1 MRTTIKDIA
10 NKTNLSITTVSL
22 VLNNKGSKISE
33 KTKQMVLDAAEEL
46 RYRPNQLA
54 VGLVKRHTQ
63 TIGLVLPDLTNTFF
77 AELFKAVGEGA
88 AQSDYHVVLC
98 SSGNQTSQEL
108 NNIDMLIDK
117 GVDGIILA
125 TVQESTEQDIE
136 EACRCAELNG
146 VAMVLID
153 RPSNCGRV
161 GCVSLD
167 NSTGGYM
174 AVKHLINCGHSN
186 IGFVTGPE
194 SFPPTQ
200 ERLEGA
206 KRAMLEAGIAFHEAW
221 CFEGDYQFNGG
232 ARGAEYFY
240 DSHVTAVF
248 VFNDMMTFAFI
259 RRMEELGSRIPQDI
273 SVVGFDDVQF
283 SELMKVSTV
292 HQPVYE
298 MGVNAARM
306 VIKAVEQPG
315 EYVHKIFV
323 PSLRIRETTKGIIHE
338 FAEK

>member
-10 NKTNLSITTVSL
+10 NKTSLSITTVSL

-33 KTKQMVLDAAEEL
+33 QTRQRVLTAAEEL

-63 TIGLVLPDLTNTFF
+63 TIGLILPDLTNSFF
-77 AELFKAVGEGA
+77 AELSKAVGEGA
-88 AQSDYHVVLC
+88 AQSGYHVVLC
-98 SSGNQTSQEL
+98 SSDNQTAQVL
-108 NNIDMLIDK
+108 NNIDMMIDK

-125 TVQESTEQDIE
+125 AVQESTEQDIE
-136 EACRCAELNG
+136 EACRCAEQNG

-153 RPSNCGRV
+153 RPSNYGKG

-167 NSTGGYM
+167 NASGGYM
-174 AVKHLINCGHSN
+174 AVKHLIDCGHCN
-186 IGFVTGPE
+186 IGFVTGPL
-194 SFPPTQ
+194 SSPHTLD
-200 ERLEGA
+200 RLEGA
-206 KRAMLEAGIAFHEAW
+206 KRAMQEAGIDFREAW

-240 DSHVTAVF
+240 DSHVTGVF
-248 VFNDMMTFAFI
+248 VFNDMMTFSFI

-273 SVVGFDDVQF
+273 SVVGFDDVRF
-283 SELMKVSTV
+283 SELMKVSTI

-306 VIKAVEQPG
+306 VIKAIEQPD
-315 EYVHKIFV
+315 EYIHKIFV
-323 PSLRIRETTKGIIHE
+323 PSLKVRETTKIITHE
-338 FAEK
+338 YAEK